1 MASSGAAE
9 KDKFHEGKLKSYSH
23 EELGREV
30 SQNENTKS
38 LTQISIVLMMVKT
51 VYYLEVLK
59 L

>member
-9 KDKFHEGKLKSYSH
+9 KEKFHEGKLKSYSH

-38 LTQISIVLMMVKT
+38 PTQTSKVLMMVKT
-51 VYYLEVLK
+51 VYYLEEIML
-59 L
+59 